1 MSPLLTL
8 SAHSI
13 IASTSRDRIMTKVNG
28 SIWMGQSKT
37 MFMVFMEDFVSIT
50 NLSTISSA
58 IPLVLVPSVSTLLPF
73 IANTLIT

>member
-1 MSPLLTL
+1 LTL

-28 SIWMGQSKT
+28 SIWMGQRKA